1 MTKYIITGV
10 GGNFG
15 SSVAEIIQS
24 LLPNEE
30 LLFTV
35 PKTIAL
41 K

>member
-1 MTKYIITGV
+1 MTKYIVTGV

-15 SSVAEIIQS
+15 SAVAETIQS

-35 PKTIAL
+35 L
-41 K
+41 KPSH